1 VTRKGAVRARRGEL
15 GIIPGSM
22 GARSYIVRGLG
33 NERSF
38 ASCSHGA
45 GRAMSRTEARR
56 RFSVEDHAAATAGV
70 ECRKDAEVIDE
81 TPMAYK
87 PIDAVMHAQR
97 DLVEIAHT
105 LRQVVC
111 VKG

>member
-1 VTRKGAVRARRGEL
+1 
-15 GIIPGSM
+15 
-22 GARSYIVRGLG
+22 
-33 NERSF
+33 
-38 ASCSHGA
+38 
-45 GRAMSRTEARR
+45 MSRTEAKR
-56 RFSVEDHAAATAGV
+56 RFTVADHERATAGV

-87 PIDAVMHAQR
+87 PIDAVMEAQK
-97 DLVEIAHT
+97 DLVEIVHQ